1 MSRTNKRLAATS
13 SILVVAAALALS
25 LVGAGPPSEKDF
37 KADDAVETLAVTIQV
52 GADGDDLTEPV
63 ALDLGLGF
71 PFWLHPIGRGPDEP
85 APFGA
90 VPQEASERGQIAAGS
105 SATFTFRAKG
115 DPGLDALQ
123 VTPQLLAGLRVSDIA
138 RVGFSSRGASDW
150 SLAGYEISIN
160 GKPFAS
166 GKPGAAAATLS
177 DADRAKVADLDA
189 KIAVANKDVA
199 DLQDLIKTG
208 LATDADR
215 TQLTTVEASL
225 KSLLKDKEK
234 LTGGAGP
241 ILKAKTAQDAAR
253 QKLTDLNLKITPL
266 QAEQANLAE
275 LVRTQLATADDRQR
289 LDDLTATLAQLT
301 TEKNRLQGQLDGKYP
316 WFVDSEF
323 RSPWRGPAEVK
334 SGRVTLVTQTH
345 AGADTSNYVYLR
357 TGGHKYL
364 LGSPSTPLTGTG
376 GPQIF
381 ALDLLAGPL
390 TAADM
395 RGWALGMV
403 GQPAHYGQSPDRWHP
418 QRLIVEI
425 DGRVVYDSED
435 SNLDRRSLEAIRLVP
450 PAHFNKDGQI
460 MANTPISR
468 ETFVWEAGKGAGLDE
483 KGAVLPLPQPTDPT
497 FPEPEPGLP
506 DQIPPTPEPL
516 PPDVPADQQPPSDFP
531 GELPIPPDDVV
542 IPGGWWIVPGVEPWG
557 PGGGP
562 GGWGPGDWGPGG
574 GPGGGLVAGLADLL
588 AQIWQQLGWLA
599 GLVGPPPQVQSPQIT
614 AGWRVGDNFT
624 ITWQVVGDE
633 NSVDHYQVSLVPVRP
648 DLANP
653 YPGPSIALGTTPRG
667 VHTLTAPLAALP
679 PGVDVPGLFLAPV
692 VSAIPINPLQ
702 LTVNSQPGPAHTI
715 FRAGSVAVEQPFL
728 SAGRTRFWHIPP
740 GFPPGSFAPP
750 LPGAD
755 LFPVPAVWNPLGISP
770 GPTPG
775 TRSVW
780 EAGPVVSH
788 NAIAFDP
795 ATPGRHVGV
804 QPLMVG
810 DITLVGM
817 TAQLPAGR
825 RRLVAHLGFLGGAGA
840 TGTANAR
847 MYCCWYDAFDNPVF
861 AYHPV
866 PGVPGL
872 PKFANSADP
881 MPSPLEMVVDPAD
894 APTATHLHIQIR
906 VNGGPFDANHPPGL
920 FGVRLVPE
928 P

>member
-13 SILVVAAALALS
+13 SILVLAAALVLS
-25 LVGAGPPSEKDF
+25 LVDAGPPSDKDF

-71 PFWLHPIGRGPDEP
+71 PFWLGPVGRGPDEP

-138 RVGFSSRGASDW
+138 RVGFSSRGASNW
-150 SLAGYEISIN
+150 SLAGYEININ

-166 GKPGAAAATLS
+166 GKPGAAAAALS
-177 DADRAKVADLDA
+177 DADRGKVAELDA
-189 KIAVANKDVA
+189 KIAAVNKDLS
-199 DLQDLIKTG
+199 DLQDLVKTG

-215 TQLTTVEASL
+215 TQLANAEASL

-241 ILKAKTAQDAAR
+241 VLKAKTAQDAAL
-253 QKLTDLNLKITPL
+253 QKLADLNLKITPL
-266 QAEQANLAE
+266 QTERADLAE

-289 LDDLTATLAQLT
+289 LEDLTSTLAQLT
-301 TEKNRLQGQLDGKYP
+301 SEKARLEGQLDGKYP
-316 WFVDSEF
+316 WFVDAEF
-323 RSPWRGPAEVK
+323 RSPWRGQAEVK
-334 SGRVTLVTQTH
+334 SARVTLVTQTH
-345 AGADTSNYVYLR
+345 AGADTSNYVYVR
-357 TGGHKYL
+357 TGGHKYQL
-364 LGSPSTPLTGTG
+364 SSPTTPLTGTA
-376 GPQIF
+376 GPQVF

-395 RGWALGMV
+395 RGWALGMLA
-403 GQPAHYGQSPDRWHP
+403 QPTHYGQTPDRWHP

-435 SNLDRRSLEAIRLVP
+435 SDLDRRSLEAIRLIP

-460 MANTPISR
+460 VANTPISR

-483 KGAVLPLPQPTDPT
+483 KGGVLPLPQPTDPT

-506 DQIPPTPEPL
+506 DQIPTPEPL
-516 PPDVPADQQPPSDFP
+516 PPDVPADQQPPTDFP
-531 GELPIPPDDVV
+531 GELPLPPEDAGV
-542 IPGGWWIVPGVEPWG
+542 PAGGWWLGIDWGPGPGPWG
-557 PGGGP
+557 PGGWGP
-562 GGWGPGDWGPGG
+562 GGWGPGDG
-574 GPGGGLVAGLADLL
+574 GPGGGGLADLL

-599 GLVGPPPQVQSPQIT
+599 GLMGPPPQIQNPEIT
-614 AGWRVGDNFT
+614 AGWRVGGNFT

-653 YPGPSIALGTTPRG
+653 FPGPSIALGTTPRG
-667 VHTLTAPLAALP
+667 VHTLTAPLGPLP
-679 PGVDVPGLFLAPV
+679 PGVNVPGLFLAPV

-702 LTVNSQPGPAHTI
+702 LTTNSQPGPARAI
-715 FRAGSVAVEQPFL
+715 FRAGSVAAEQPFL
-728 SAGRTRFWHIPP
+728 SNLRTRFWHIPP
-740 GFPPGSFAPP
+740 AYPPGAFAPP

-755 LFPVPAVWNPLGISP
+755 PFPVPAVWHPLGISP

-795 ATPGRHVGV
+795 ANPGRHVGA
-804 QPLMVG
+804 QPLMAG
-810 DITLVGM
+810 DTILVGM
-817 TAQLPAGR
+817 TAPLPAGR

-847 MYCCWYDAFDNPVF
+847 MFCCWYDAFGTPVF

-881 MPSPLEMVVDPAD
+881 MPTPFEMVVDPAD
-894 APTATHLHIQIR
+894 APTATSLRIQFRIG
-906 VNGGPFDANHPPGL
+906 GGPFDANHPPAL
-920 FGVRLVPE
+920 FGVRLIPE